1 MTSLLEFPHPVNE
14 KAARVVAGVVALTS
28 ALALFTGWHWLLLP
42 LAYGFLA
49 RALSGPRF
57 SPLGLFATRVAAP
70 RLGSAKPVAGPPKRF
85 AQAIGA
91 ILTLVGSVAVLVD
104 ARELSTGVL
113 VIMAVF
119 ATLESVFGICVG
131 CKVFTLLMRLGVVP
145 ERTCAACNDLA
156 LRRAEVSA
164 PSAEEPKRRPCA
176 DSSPAA
182 YLLDRACSVLRATP
196 TRAANLGHRLALR
209 SRTKRHASGG
219 VSARSTSS
227 A

>member
-1 MTSLLEFPHPVNE
+1 MLPQVLSLSFPMTSLLEFPHPVNE

-131 CKVFTLLMRLGVVP
+131 CKVFTVLMRIGVVP

-156 LRRAEVSA
+156 LQRAEVRV
-164 PSAEEPKRRPCA
+164 P
-176 DSSPAA
+176 
-182 YLLDRACSVLRATP
+182 
-196 TRAANLGHRLALR
+196 LG
-209 SRTKRHASGG
+209 
-219 VSARSTSS
+219 
-227 A
+227 